1 MTWHDACHVTKSPR
15 LSLRLSLGRVKGH
28 THGIIARKEG
38 EPGNVWGV
46 ISAKIQVNNFVSVP
60 ELI

>member
-1 MTWHDACHVTKSPR
+1 MVQSMSYTSLSCKQLYAHRPR
-15 LSLRLSLGRVKGH
+15 SMIL
-28 THGIIARKEG
+28 
-38 EPGNVWGV
+38 WGV